1 MFDFSW
7 SELLVIALVA
17 LVVIGPKDLPKVLR
31 AAGKWAAKARAVA
44 REFQS
49 SIDQMIRES
58 ELDEVRKEV
67 EKVAATDIGHEIEQS
82 VDPKGELH
90 SSLQPPELG
99 EALADPA
106 GASETSG
113 PSGGEA
119 VTTPEELPAASAPSA
134 PRTTPAEL
142 PAACASLAPEAEPP
156 APAEGKP
163 EKTQTAA

>member
-31 AAGKWAAKARAVA
+31 AAGKWAAKARTVSNEV
-44 REFQS
+44 RS

-67 EKVAATDIGHEIEQS
+67 EKVAATDIGHEIQQS

-90 SSLQPPELG
+90 ASLQPPELSG
-99 EALADPA
+99 AVNNPA

-119 VTTPEELPAASAPSA
+119 VTTPAELPAASAPSA
-134 PRTTPAEL
+134 PQ
-142 PAACASLAPEAEPP
+142 AEPS

>member
-31 AAGKWAAKARAVA
+31 AAGKWAAKARTVA
-44 REFQS
+44 NEFRS

-67 EKVAATDIGHEIEQS
+67 EKVAATDIGHEIQQS

-90 SSLQPPELG
+90 ASLQPPDLTD
-99 EALADPA
+99 AVNNPA

-119 VTTPEELPAASAPSA
+119 VTTPAELPAATPTELPAASAPSA
-134 PRTTPAEL
+134 PQ
-142 PAACASLAPEAEPP
+142 AEPS

>member
-17 LVVIGPKDLPKVLR
+17 LVVIGPKDLPRVLR

-44 REFQS
+44 REFQG

-67 EKVAATDIGHEIEQS
+67 EKVAATDIGHEIQQS

-90 SSLQPPELG
+90 ASLQPPELG
-99 EALADPA
+99 DAVINPA

-113 PSGGEA
+113 PSVGEA
-119 VTTPEELPAASAPSA
+119 VTTPAELPRPTEPAASGETVAPAPSA
-134 PRTTPAEL
+134 PAHL
-142 PAACASLAPEAEPP
+142 EA
-156 APAEGKP
+156 APA
-163 EKTQTAA
+163 KTPSPV

>member
-31 AAGKWAAKARAVA
+31 TVGRWAGKARAVA

-58 ELDEVRKEV
+58 ELEEVRKEV
-67 EKVAATDIGHEIEQS
+67 EKVATTDIGHEIQQS
-82 VDPKGELH
+82 VDPKGELEA
-90 SSLQPPELG
+90 SLQPP
-99 EALADPA
+99 ALEETVAKPE
-106 GASETSG
+106 GAETSG
-113 PSGGEA
+113 PSAGGA
-119 VTTPEELPAASAPSA
+119 VTTPSLPEAGAPATEPAAPV
-134 PRTTPAEL
+134 
-142 PAACASLAPEAEPP
+142 PEA
-156 APAEGKP
+156 KT